1 MVAYNH
7 KNKKDI
13 DRNKNQLPMLRKVMK
28 RGVNDSPSID
38 SNSAVCLRKIN
49 YLINN
54 LSSFN
59 IDTFV
64 YSPYKDD
71 LIDVVND
78 RNSTILRLLNENA
91 ELVRHICALDRSH
104 VYRKKK
110 RLELDKKA
118 PVCTI
123 RIIDLSTDN
132 CNDKIENKGE
142 PLINASPNDTHS
154 WTPLGCDFST
164 INFEEINSS
173 NAVQQ
178 LELETIISN
187 AVTSLDTTL
196 EEEPETHSSNF
207 NICEKLLSGSYVCE
221 ENYLNSLAYE
231 VSMIGGSDTPIILDS
246 WLNEAAEEITAP
258 YSIIELKTIK

>member
-7 KNKKDI
+7 KNKRDI
-13 DRNKNQLPMLRKVMK
+13 DGDKDQLPMLRKIMK
-28 RGVNDSPSID
+28 RGVDDSPSID
-38 SNSAVCLRKIN
+38 SNSALCLRKIN

-59 IDTFV
+59 IDTFI
-64 YSPYKDD
+64 YSPYKED
-71 LIDVVND
+71 LVDVVND

-91 ELVRHICALDRSH
+91 ELVRHISALDRSH

-118 PVCTI
+118 PGYTVQV
-123 RIIDLSTDN
+123 IDLIDDD
-132 CNDKIENKGE
+132 CNNKIENKGE
-142 PLINASPNDTHS
+142 LLESTSLNDTHS
-154 WTPLGCDFST
+154 LTLSGCDLST
-164 INFEEINSS
+164 INLEEINSPS
-173 NAVQQ
+173 AVQQ

-187 AVTSLDTTL
+187 AVSSLDTSL
-196 EEEPETHSSNF
+196 EVEPKAHSSDF
-207 NICEKLLSGSYVCE
+207 NICEKLLSGNYVCE

-231 VSMIGGSDTPIILDS
+231 VSMIGGSNTPIILDP

-258 YSIIELKTIK
+258 YSVIELKTVR